1 MNQTKFNDG
10 IPLSNVWTWKQGL
23 SGDFPTLVN
32 PRTWMQYDVNG
43 FKSVIIA
50 FVFVILKP
58 NTFSVPFSLY
68 ETSYRNMRP
77 FWSSFLISFH
87 LTLMV
92 CASSAF
98 VSCLLMIG
106 AELGALVASQS
117 KRIRRSMS
125 ANIFIKL
132 RMLYFRRSM
141 TDMTI
146 IKHDVF
152 LTCHHSQ
159 RQIGH
164 GHEPIIF

>member
-10 IPLSNVWTWKQGL
+10 IPLSNVWTSVQGL
-23 SGDFPTLVN
+23 GGDFPTLVN

-43 FKSVIIA
+43 FKRVIIV
-50 FVFVILKP
+50 FVFVTLKLS
-58 NTFSVPFSLY
+58 TFSVPFSLY
-68 ETSYRNMRP
+68 ETSYPNMRP

-98 VSCLLMIG
+98 VSCLLMTG
-106 AELGALVASQS
+106 AELGAVVASQN
-117 KRIRRSMS
+117 KRIRRFLS
-125 ANIFIKL
+125 ANIFVKL
-132 RMLYFRRSM
+132 RTLYLRRSM
-141 TDMTI
+141 TDMTD

-159 RQIGH
+159 RQIAN

>member
-43 FKSVIIA
+43 FKRVIIV
-50 FVFVILKP
+50 FVFVALKL
-58 NTFSVPFSLY
+58 NTFSVPLSLQ
-68 ETSYRNMRP
+68 ETSYPNMKP
-77 FWSSFLISFH
+77 FWSSFLIWFH

-98 VSCLLMIG
+98 VSCLLMTG
-106 AELGALVASQS
+106 AELGAVVASQN

-125 ANIFIKL
+125 ANIFVKL
-132 RMLYFRRSM
+132 RTLYLRRSM
-141 TDMTI
+141 TDMTD

-159 RQIGH
+159 RQIAN